1 MSLRSGKLPFL
12 DSQDEFLDHRA
23 GGAIPPAYSP
33 AQFSRGALKPAH
45 HIGVYMTLQ
54 ARILQQEL
62 L

>member
-1 MSLRSGKLPFL
+1 VVQMAKERVSCSVLR
-12 DSQDEFLDHRA
+12 EA
-23 GGAIPPAYSP
+23 GGVIPAAYSS
-33 AQFSRGALKPAH
+33 AQFSRGALKAAH